1 MSIKEQKAKI
11 KSKINAI
18 KKINDDAKQSVDSGN
33 AFVGSIPD
41 KLAAKVPNLNGKNL
55 SDLIPKKAKKKESQ
69 TDIFQDLIDTVE
81 GFLGSAPKK
90 PTVDYSDKAFSKQR
104 LKQITQESTHETIKS
119 SKTIVMDGV
128 QKILF
133 AGDGICGT
141 QKSFTGTGVTLN
153 PTEFDFMNVLTIDPT
168 SSTGK
173 IVYEPS
179 PSVTG
184 LNQMNRMLFNSF
196 SGGLT
201 PQKFT
206 TQNNE
211 DLFSFS
217 WDQNNQKYNI
227 SGLTLNPTNA
237 VEGATI
243 QGFFNDYYSN
253 IENID
258 MSGVT
263 KMAMLMTINGDGSEP
278 PLFNIGLDNLTRLLK
293 KICANCGAPDTA
305 LKQNATTQF
314 NENDQDSEFYFDFDD
329 VEGID
334 LDDEANRRD
343 RVLKFRDCNDFTTQI
358 SSTHFEDFVYLSKN
372 KNLNDVVSKTLYNSA
387 ADAHDQTND
396 TIPVDNFHISLL
408 NSFILNLPKA
418 LIATVLSPKYFLPI
432 VIVYKQLV
440 SEGGNTVNDVKVM
453 MKKLNKLFDYI
464 INQLFWKFLAEFWS
478 RVKKDLIQFLAIFA
492 AKILLNKTKKY
503 VLIISSLIALL
514 TKLLE
519 SDLTNCATLYGLI
532 NSTINGA
539 LMGGLSLTQIP
550 PPLLLISSLRDGFS
564 ADRAYMNAMEN
575 LNAAGVDTG
584 DKFGVPSQVGD
595 FVKGI
600 IDGHTKEH
608 DTNAK
613 VSVYGANPLAGPSF
627 GISH

>member
-11 KSKINAI
+11 KSKINAV
-18 KKINDDAKQSVDSGN
+18 KKINDDAKQIVDSGK

-41 KLAAKVPNLNGKNL
+41 KLASKIPNLNGKNL

-81 GFLGSAPKK
+81 GFLGTAPKN
-90 PTVDYSDKAFSKQR
+90 PTVDYSDRAFSKQR
-104 LKQITQESTHETIKS
+104 LKQITQESAHETIKS
-119 SKTIVMDGV
+119 SRTIVMDGV

-141 QKSFTGTGVTLN
+141 QKSFTGSTVSLK
-153 PTEFDFMNVLTIDPT
+153 PSEFDFMNVLTMDPT

-173 IVYEPS
+173 IVYEQT

-184 LNQMNRMLFNSF
+184 LKQMNRMLYNSF
-196 SGGLT
+196 NGGS
-201 PQKFT
+201 QSFT
-206 TQNNE
+206 TQNG
-211 DLFSFS
+211 DPLFSFS
-217 WDQNNQKYNI
+217 WDTNNQRYDI
-227 SGLTLNPTNA
+227 SGLEVNPTNA
-237 VEGATI
+237 ITGGTI
-243 QGFFNDYYSN
+243 QGFLNDYYSN

-263 KMAMLMTINGDGSEP
+263 KMAVLMTINADGSEP

-293 KICANCGAPDTA
+293 KICANCGSPSTG

-334 LDDEANRRD
+334 LDDEANRRN

-387 ADAHDQTND
+387 ADAHDQTD
-396 TIPVDNFHISLL
+396 GSIPVDNFHLNLL
-408 NSFILNLPKA
+408 SSFILNLPKA

-453 MKKLNKLFDYI
+453 MKRLHKLFDYI

-478 RVKKDLIQFLAIFA
+478 RVKKDLLEFLAIFA
-492 AKILLNKTKKY
+492 AKILLNKSKKY

-514 TKLLE
+514 TKILE
-519 SDLTNCATLYGLI
+519 LDLTNCETLYGLI
-532 NSTINGA
+532 NSTINSA
-539 LMGGLSLTQIP
+539 LMGGLSLIQIP
-550 PPLLLISSLRDGFS
+550 PILLLTSSLRDGFS
-564 ADRAYMNAMEN
+564 ADRAYMNAMEG
-575 LNAAGVDTG
+575 LNGAGIDTS

-595 FVKGI
+595 LVKSI

-613 VSVYGANPLAGPSF
+613 VSVFGANPLSGPSF

>member
-11 KSKINAI
+11 KSKIDAV
-18 KKINDDAKQSVDSGN
+18 KKINDDAKQSIDSGK

-41 KLAAKVPNLNGKNL
+41 KLASKVPNFNGKNL
-55 SDLIPKKAKKKESQ
+55 SDLISKRAKKKETQ

-81 GFLGSAPKK
+81 GFLGTAPKN
-90 PTVDYSDKAFSKQR
+90 PTVDYSDRAFSKQR
-104 LKQITQESTHETIKS
+104 LKQITQESAHETIKS
-119 SKTIVMDGV
+119 SKTIVMEGV

-141 QKSFTGTGVTLN
+141 QKSFTGTTVTLS

-173 IVYEPS
+173 IVYEQTTPS
-179 PSVTG
+179 GYVK
-184 LNQMNRMLFNSF
+184 MNRMLYDGF
-196 SGGLT
+196 ST
-201 PQKFT
+201 PTSQPFT
-206 TQNNE
+206 TKNG
-211 DLFSFS
+211 DSLFSFS
-217 WDQNNQKYNI
+217 WDTNNQQYNI
-227 SGLTLNPTNA
+227 SGLSINPSNA
-237 VEGATI
+237 ITGSTI

-263 KMAMLMTINGDGSEP
+263 KMAMLMTINADGSEP
-278 PLFNIGLDNLTRLLK
+278 PLFNVGLDNLTRLLK
-293 KICANCGAPDTA
+293 KICANCGAPDVG

-314 NENDQDSEFYFDFDD
+314 NENDQESEFYFDFDD

-334 LDDEANRRD
+334 LDDESNRRN

-372 KNLNDVVSKTLYNSA
+372 KNLNDVVSKTLYNAA

-396 TIPVDNFHISLL
+396 SIPVDNFHISLL
-408 NSFILNLPKA
+408 SSFILNLPKA

-440 SEGGNTVNDVKVM
+440 SEGGNVINDVKVM
-453 MKKLNKLFDYI
+453 MKKLHKLFNYI

-478 RVKKDLIQFLAIFA
+478 RVKKDLIEFLAIFA
-492 AKILLNKTKKY
+492 AKILVNKTKKY

-519 SDLTNCATLYGLI
+519 TDLTNCETLYGLI
-532 NSTINGA
+532 NSTINSA
-539 LMGGLSLTQIP
+539 LMGALSLIQIP
-550 PPLLLISSLRDGFS
+550 PTLLLTSALRDGYS

-575 LNAAGVDTG
+575 LNGAGIDTS

>member
-11 KSKINAI
+11 KSKINAV
-18 KKINDDAKQSVDSGN
+18 KKINDDAKQAVDSGK

-41 KLAAKVPNLNGKNL
+41 KLASKIPNLNGKNL

-81 GFLGSAPKK
+81 GFLGTAPKN
-90 PTVDYSDKAFSKQR
+90 PTVDYSDRAFSKQR
-104 LKQITQESTHETIKS
+104 LKQITQESAHETIKS

-141 QKSFTGTGVTLN
+141 QKSFKETTVTLS
-153 PTEFDFMNVLTIDPT
+153 PTEFDFMNVLTMDPT

-179 PSVTG
+179 PSATG
-184 LNQMNRMLFNSF
+184 LKQMNRMLFNSF
-196 SGGLT
+196 NGGS
-201 PQKFT
+201 QSFT
-206 TQNNE
+206 TQNG
-211 DLFSFS
+211 DSLFDFV
-217 WDQNNQKYNI
+217 WDPNNQKYNI
-227 SGLTLNPTNA
+227 SGLK
-237 VEGATI
+237 VEITGGTI
-243 QGFFNDYYSN
+243 QSFFNDYYSN

-263 KMAMLMTINGDGSEP
+263 KMAVLMTINADGSEP

-293 KICANCGAPDTA
+293 KICANCGAPDPG

-334 LDDEANRRD
+334 LDDEANRRN

-358 SSTHFEDFVYLSKN
+358 SSTHFEDFVYLSN
-372 KNLNDVVSKTLYNSA
+372 KNLNDVVSKTLYNAA
-387 ADAHDQTND
+387 ADAHNQTND
-396 TIPVDNFHISLL
+396 TIPVDNFHINLL
-408 NSFILNLPKA
+408 SSFILNLPKA
-418 LIATVLSPKYFLPI
+418 LIASVLSPKYFLPI

-440 SEGGNTVNDVKVM
+440 SDAGNTINDVKVM
-453 MKKLNKLFDYI
+453 MKKLHKLFNYI

-478 RVKKDLIQFLAIFA
+478 RVKKDLIEFLAIFA
-492 AKILLNKTKKY
+492 AKILLNKSKKY

-519 SDLTNCATLYGLI
+519 TDLTNCETLYALI
-532 NSTINGA
+532 NATINGA
-539 LMGGLSLTQIP
+539 LMGALSLIQIP
-550 PPLLLISSLRDGFS
+550 PILLLTSALRDGYS

-575 LNAAGVDTG
+575 LNGAGIDTG

-608 DTNAK
+608 DTNSK
-613 VSVYGANPLAGPSF
+613 VSVFGANPLAGPSF
-627 GISH
+627 GITH

>member
-11 KSKINAI
+11 KSKINAV
-18 KKINDDAKQSVDSGN
+18 KKINDDAKQIVDSGK

-41 KLAAKVPNLNGKNL
+41 KLASKIPNLNGKNL

-81 GFLGSAPKK
+81 GFLGTAPKN
-90 PTVDYSDKAFSKQR
+90 PTVDYSDRAFSKQR
-104 LKQITQESTHETIKS
+104 LKQITQESAHETIKS
-119 SKTIVMDGV
+119 SRTIVMDGV

-141 QKSFTGTGVTLN
+141 QKSFTGSTVSLK
-153 PTEFDFMNVLTIDPT
+153 PSEFDFMNVLTMDPT

-173 IVYEPS
+173 IVYEQT

-184 LNQMNRMLFNSF
+184 LKQMNRMLFNSF
-196 SGGLT
+196 NGGS
-201 PQKFT
+201 QSFT
-206 TQNNE
+206 TQNG
-211 DLFSFS
+211 DPLFSFS
-217 WDQNNQKYNI
+217 WDTNNQRYDI
-227 SGLTLNPTNA
+227 SGLEVNPTNA
-237 VEGATI
+237 ITGGTI
-243 QGFFNDYYSN
+243 QGFLNDYYSN

-263 KMAMLMTINGDGSEP
+263 KMAVLMTINADGSEP

-293 KICANCGAPDTA
+293 KICANCGSPSTG

-334 LDDEANRRD
+334 LDDEANRRN

-387 ADAHDQTND
+387 ADAHDQTD
-396 TIPVDNFHISLL
+396 GSIPVDNFHLNLL
-408 NSFILNLPKA
+408 SSFILNLPKA

-453 MKKLNKLFDYI
+453 MKKLHKLFDYI

-478 RVKKDLIQFLAIFA
+478 RVKKDLLEFLAIFA
-492 AKILLNKTKKY
+492 AKILLNKSKKY

-514 TKLLE
+514 TKILE
-519 SDLTNCATLYGLI
+519 LDLTNCETLYGLI
-532 NSTINGA
+532 NSTINSA
-539 LMGGLSLTQIP
+539 LMGGLSLIQIP
-550 PPLLLISSLRDGFS
+550 PILLLTSSLRDGFS
-564 ADRAYMNAMEN
+564 ADRAYMNAMEG
-575 LNAAGVDTG
+575 LNGAGIDTS

-595 FVKGI
+595 FVKSI

-613 VSVYGANPLAGPSF
+613 VSVFGANPLAGPSF

>member
-11 KSKINAI
+11 KSKINAV
-18 KKINDDAKQSVDSGN
+18 KKINDDAKQIVDSGK

-41 KLAAKVPNLNGKNL
+41 KLASKIPNLNGKNL

-81 GFLGSAPKK
+81 GFLGTAPKN
-90 PTVDYSDKAFSKQR
+90 PTVDYSDRAFSKQR
-104 LKQITQESTHETIKS
+104 LKQITQESAHETIKS
-119 SKTIVMDGV
+119 SRTIVMDGV

-141 QKSFTGTGVTLN
+141 QKSFTGSTVSLK
-153 PTEFDFMNVLTIDPT
+153 PSEFDFMNVLTMDPT

-173 IVYEPS
+173 IVYEQT

-184 LNQMNRMLFNSF
+184 LKQMNRMLYNSF
-196 SGGLT
+196 NGGS
-201 PQKFT
+201 QSFT
-206 TQNNE
+206 TQNG
-211 DLFSFS
+211 DPLFSFS
-217 WDQNNQKYNI
+217 WDTNNQRYDI
-227 SGLTLNPTNA
+227 SGLEVNPTNA
-237 VEGATI
+237 ITGGTI
-243 QGFFNDYYSN
+243 QGFLNDYYSN

-263 KMAMLMTINGDGSEP
+263 KMAVLMTINADGSEP

-293 KICANCGAPDTA
+293 KICANCGSPSTG

-334 LDDEANRRD
+334 LDDEANRRN

-387 ADAHDQTND
+387 ADAHDQTD
-396 TIPVDNFHISLL
+396 GSIPVDNFHLNLL
-408 NSFILNLPKA
+408 SSFILNLPKA

-453 MKKLNKLFDYI
+453 MKRLHKLFDYI

-478 RVKKDLIQFLAIFA
+478 RVKKDLLEFLAIFA
-492 AKILLNKTKKY
+492 AKILLNKSKKY

-514 TKLLE
+514 TKILE
-519 SDLTNCATLYGLI
+519 LDLTNCETLYGLI
-532 NSTINGA
+532 NSTINSA
-539 LMGGLSLTQIP
+539 LMGGLSLIQIP
-550 PPLLLISSLRDGFS
+550 PILLLTSSLRDGFS
-564 ADRAYMNAMEN
+564 ADRAYMNAMEG
-575 LNAAGVDTG
+575 LNGAGIDTS

-595 FVKGI
+595 LVKSI

-613 VSVYGANPLAGPSF
+613 VSVFGANPLAGPSF

>member
-11 KSKINAI
+11 KSKINAV
-18 KKINDDAKQSVDSGN
+18 KKINDDAKQIVDSGK

-41 KLAAKVPNLNGKNL
+41 KLASKIPNLNGKNL

-81 GFLGSAPKK
+81 GFLGTAPKN
-90 PTVDYSDKAFSKQR
+90 PTVDYSDRAFSKQR
-104 LKQITQESTHETIKS
+104 LKQITQESAHETIKS
-119 SKTIVMDGV
+119 SRTIVMDGV

-141 QKSFTGTGVTLN
+141 QKSFTGSTVSLK
-153 PTEFDFMNVLTIDPT
+153 PSEFDFMNVLTMDPT

-173 IVYEPS
+173 IVYEQT

-184 LNQMNRMLFNSF
+184 LKQMNRILFNSF
-196 SGGLT
+196 NGGS
-201 PQKFT
+201 QSFT
-206 TQNNE
+206 TQNG
-211 DLFSFS
+211 DPLFSFS
-217 WDQNNQKYNI
+217 WDTNNQRYDI
-227 SGLTLNPTNA
+227 SGLEVNPTNA
-237 VEGATI
+237 ITGGTI
-243 QGFFNDYYSN
+243 QGFLNDYYSN

-263 KMAMLMTINGDGSEP
+263 KMAMLMTINADGSEP
-278 PLFNIGLDNLTRLLK
+278 PLFNVGLDNLTRLLK
-293 KICANCGAPDTA
+293 KICANCGSPSTG

-334 LDDEANRRD
+334 LDDEANRRN

-387 ADAHDQTND
+387 ADAHDQTD
-396 TIPVDNFHISLL
+396 GSIPVDNFHLNLL
-408 NSFILNLPKA
+408 SSFILNLPKA

-440 SEGGNTVNDVKVM
+440 SEGGNTINDVKVM
-453 MKKLNKLFDYI
+453 MKKLHKLFDYI

-478 RVKKDLIQFLAIFA
+478 RVKKDLLEFLAIFA
-492 AKILLNKTKKY
+492 AKILLNKSKKY

-514 TKLLE
+514 TKILE
-519 SDLTNCATLYGLI
+519 LDLTNCETLYGLI
-532 NSTINGA
+532 NSTINSA
-539 LMGGLSLTQIP
+539 LMGGLSLIQIP
-550 PPLLLISSLRDGFS
+550 PILLLTSSLRDGFS
-564 ADRAYMNAMEN
+564 ADRAYMNAMEG
-575 LNAAGVDTG
+575 LNGAGIDTS

-595 FVKGI
+595 LVKSI

-613 VSVYGANPLAGPSF
+613 VSVFGANPLAGPSF

>member
-11 KSKINAI
+11 KSKINAV
-18 KKINDDAKQSVDSGN
+18 KKINDDAKQIVDSGK

-41 KLAAKVPNLNGKNL
+41 KLASKIPNLNGKNL

-81 GFLGSAPKK
+81 GFLGTAPKN
-90 PTVDYSDKAFSKQR
+90 PTVDYSDRAFSKQR
-104 LKQITQESTHETIKS
+104 LKQITQESAHETIKS
-119 SKTIVMDGV
+119 SRTIVMDGV

-141 QKSFTGTGVTLN
+141 QKSFTGSTVSLK
-153 PTEFDFMNVLTIDPT
+153 PSEFDFMNVLTMDPT

-173 IVYEPS
+173 IVYEQT

-184 LNQMNRMLFNSF
+184 LKQMNRMLFNSF
-196 SGGLT
+196 NGGS
-201 PQKFT
+201 QSFT
-206 TQNNE
+206 TQNG
-211 DLFSFS
+211 DPLFSFS
-217 WDQNNQKYNI
+217 WDTNNQRYDI
-227 SGLTLNPTNA
+227 SGLEVNPTNA
-237 VEGATI
+237 ITGGTI
-243 QGFFNDYYSN
+243 QGFLNDYYSN

-263 KMAMLMTINGDGSEP
+263 KMAMLMTINADGSEP
-278 PLFNIGLDNLTRLLK
+278 PLFNVGLDNLTRLLK
-293 KICANCGAPDTA
+293 KICANCGSPSTG

-334 LDDEANRRD
+334 LDDEANRRN

-387 ADAHDQTND
+387 ADAHDQTD
-396 TIPVDNFHISLL
+396 GSIPVDNFHLNLL
-408 NSFILNLPKA
+408 SSFILNLPKA

-440 SEGGNTVNDVKVM
+440 SEGGNTINDVKVM
-453 MKKLNKLFDYI
+453 MKKLHKLFDYI

-478 RVKKDLIQFLAIFA
+478 RVKKDLLEFLAIFA
-492 AKILLNKTKKY
+492 AKILLNKSKKY

-514 TKLLE
+514 TKILE
-519 SDLTNCATLYGLI
+519 LDLTNCETLYGLI
-532 NSTINGA
+532 NSTINSA
-539 LMGGLSLTQIP
+539 LMGGLSLIQIP
-550 PPLLLISSLRDGFS
+550 PILLLTSSLRDGFS
-564 ADRAYMNAMEN
+564 ADRAYMNAMEG
-575 LNAAGVDTG
+575 LNGAGIDTS

-595 FVKGI
+595 LVKSI

>member
-11 KSKINAI
+11 KSKINAV
-18 KKINDDAKQSVDSGN
+18 KKINDDAKQAVDSGK

-41 KLAAKVPNLNGKNL
+41 KLASKVPNFNGKNL
-55 SDLIPKKAKKKESQ
+55 SDLIPKRAKKKESQ

-81 GFLGSAPKK
+81 GFLGTAPKN
-90 PTVDYSDKAFSKQR
+90 PTVDYSDRAFSKQR
-104 LKQITQESTHETIKS
+104 LKQITQESAHETIKS

-141 QKSFTGTGVTLN
+141 QKSFTGSTVTLS
-153 PTEFDFMNVLTIDPT
+153 PTEFDFMNVLTMDPT

-179 PSVTG
+179 SSVTG
-184 LNQMNRMLFNSF
+184 LKQMNRMLFNSF
-196 SGGLT
+196 NGGS
-201 PQKFT
+201 QSFT
-206 TQNNE
+206 TQNG
-211 DLFSFS
+211 DSLFDFV

-227 SGLTLNPTNA
+227 SGLQVNPTNA
-237 VEGATI
+237 ITGGTI

-263 KMAMLMTINGDGSEP
+263 KMAVLMTINADGSEP

-293 KICANCGAPDTA
+293 KICANCGAPDTG

-334 LDDEANRRD
+334 LDDESNRRN

-358 SSTHFEDFVYLSKN
+358 SSTHFEDFVYLSN
-372 KNLNDVVSKTLYNSA
+372 KNLNDVVSKTLYNAA
-387 ADAHDQTND
+387 ADAHNQTND
-396 TIPVDNFHISLL
+396 TIPVDNFHINLL
-408 NSFILNLPKA
+408 SSFILNLPKA
-418 LIATVLSPKYFLPI
+418 LIASVLSPKYFLPI
-432 VIVYKQLV
+432 IIVYKQLV
-440 SEGGNTVNDVKVM
+440 SEAGNTINDVKVI
-453 MKKLNKLFDYI
+453 MKKLHKLFNYI

-478 RVKKDLIQFLAIFA
+478 RVKKDLIEFLAIFA
-492 AKILLNKTKKY
+492 AKILLNKSKKY

-519 SDLTNCATLYGLI
+519 TDLTNCETLYALI
-532 NSTINGA
+532 NATINGA
-539 LMGGLSLTQIP
+539 LMGGLSLIQIP
-550 PPLLLISSLRDGFS
+550 PILLLTSALRDGYS

-575 LNAAGVDTG
+575 LNGAGIDTG

-608 DTNAK
+608 DTNSK
-613 VSVYGANPLAGPSF
+613 VSVFGANPLAGPSF
-627 GISH
+627 GITH

>member
-11 KSKINAI
+11 KSKINAV
-18 KKINDDAKQSVDSGN
+18 KKINDDAKKVVDSGK

-41 KLAAKVPNLNGKNL
+41 KLASKVPNFNGKNL
-55 SDLIPKKAKKKESQ
+55 SDLIPKRAKKKESQ

-81 GFLGSAPKK
+81 GFLGTAPKN
-90 PTVDYSDKAFSKQR
+90 PTVDYSDRAFSKQR
-104 LKQITQESTHETIKS
+104 LKQITQESAHETIKS

-141 QKSFTGTGVTLN
+141 QKSFTGSTVTLS
-153 PTEFDFMNVLTIDPT
+153 PTEFDFMNVLTMDPT

-173 IVYEPS
+173 IVYES
-179 PSVTG
+179 SSSVTG
-184 LNQMNRMLFNSF
+184 LKQMNRMLFNSF
-196 SGGLT
+196 NGGS
-201 PQKFT
+201 QSFT
-206 TQNNE
+206 TQNG
-211 DLFSFS
+211 DSLFDFV

-227 SGLTLNPTNA
+227 SGLQVNPTNA
-237 VEGATI
+237 ITGGTI

-263 KMAMLMTINGDGSEP
+263 KMAVLMTINADGSEP

-293 KICANCGAPDTA
+293 KICANCGAPDTG

-334 LDDEANRRD
+334 LDDEANRRN
-343 RVLKFRDCNDFTTQI
+343 RVLKFRDCNDFTAEI
-358 SSTHFEDFVYLSKN
+358 SSTHFEDFVFLSNN
-372 KNLNDVVSKTLYNSA
+372 KNLNDVVSKTLYNAA
-387 ADAHDQTND
+387 ADAHNQTND
-396 TIPVDNFHISLL
+396 TIPVDNFHINLL
-408 NSFILNLPKA
+408 SSFILNLPKA
-418 LIATVLSPKYFLPI
+418 LIASVLSPKYFLPI

-440 SEGGNTVNDVKVM
+440 SEAGNTINDVKVI
-453 MKKLNKLFDYI
+453 MKKLHKLFNYI

-478 RVKKDLIQFLAIFA
+478 RVKKDLIEFLAIFA
-492 AKILLNKTKKY
+492 AKILLNKSKKY

-519 SDLTNCATLYGLI
+519 TDLTNCETLYGLI
-532 NSTINGA
+532 NSTINAA
-539 LMGGLSLTQIP
+539 LMGALSLIQIP
-550 PPLLLISSLRDGFS
+550 PILLLTSALRDGYS

-575 LNAAGVDTG
+575 LNGAGIDTG

-608 DTNAK
+608 DTNSK
-613 VSVYGANPLAGPSF
+613 VSVFGANPLAGPSF
-627 GISH
+627 GITH

>member
-11 KSKINAI
+11 KSKINAV
-18 KKINDDAKQSVDSGN
+18 KKINDDAKQIVDSGK

-41 KLAAKVPNLNGKNL
+41 KLASKIPNLNGKNL

-81 GFLGSAPKK
+81 GFLGTAPKN
-90 PTVDYSDKAFSKQR
+90 PTVDYSDRAFSKQR
-104 LKQITQESTHETIKS
+104 LKQITQESAHETIKS
-119 SKTIVMDGV
+119 SRTIVMDGV

-141 QKSFTGTGVTLN
+141 QKSFTGSTVSLK
-153 PTEFDFMNVLTIDPT
+153 PSEFDFMNVLTMDPT

-173 IVYEPS
+173 IVYEQT

-184 LNQMNRMLFNSF
+184 LKQMNRMLFNSF
-196 SGGLT
+196 NGGS
-201 PQKFT
+201 QSFT
-206 TQNNE
+206 TQNG
-211 DLFSFS
+211 DPLFSFS
-217 WDQNNQKYNI
+217 WDTNNQRYDI
-227 SGLTLNPTNA
+227 SGLEVNPTNA
-237 VEGATI
+237 ITGGTI
-243 QGFFNDYYSN
+243 QGFLNDYYSN

-263 KMAMLMTINGDGSEP
+263 KMAMLMTINADGSEP
-278 PLFNIGLDNLTRLLK
+278 PLFNVGLDNLTRLLK
-293 KICANCGAPDTA
+293 KICANCGSPSTG

-334 LDDEANRRD
+334 LDDEANRRN

-387 ADAHDQTND
+387 ADAHDQTD
-396 TIPVDNFHISLL
+396 GSIPVDNFHLNLL
-408 NSFILNLPKA
+408 SSFILNLPKA

-440 SEGGNTVNDVKVM
+440 SEGGNTINDVKVM
-453 MKKLNKLFDYI
+453 MKKLHKLFDYI

-478 RVKKDLIQFLAIFA
+478 RVKKDLLEFLAIFA
-492 AKILLNKTKKY
+492 AKILLNKSKKY

-514 TKLLE
+514 TKILE
-519 SDLTNCATLYGLI
+519 LDLTNCETLYGLI
-532 NSTINGA
+532 NSTINSA
-539 LMGGLSLTQIP
+539 LMGGLSLIQIP
-550 PPLLLISSLRDGFS
+550 PILLLTSSLRDGFS
-564 ADRAYMNAMEN
+564 ADRAYMNAMEG
-575 LNAAGVDTG
+575 LNGAGIDTS

-595 FVKGI
+595 LVKSI

-613 VSVYGANPLAGPSF
+613 VSVFGANPLAGPSF

>member
-11 KSKINAI
+11 KSKINAV
-18 KKINDDAKQSVDSGN
+18 KKINDDAKKVVDSGK

-41 KLAAKVPNLNGKNL
+41 KLASKVPNFNGKNL
-55 SDLIPKKAKKKESQ
+55 SDLIPKRAKKKESQ

-81 GFLGSAPKK
+81 GFLGTAPKN
-90 PTVDYSDKAFSKQR
+90 PTVDYSDRAFSKQR
-104 LKQITQESTHETIKS
+104 LKQITQESAHETIKS

-141 QKSFTGTGVTLN
+141 QKSFTGSTVTLS
-153 PTEFDFMNVLTIDPT
+153 PTEFDFMNVLTMDPT

-179 PSVTG
+179 SSGTG
-184 LNQMNRMLFNSF
+184 LIQMNRMLFNSF
-196 SGGLT
+196 NGGS
-201 PQKFT
+201 QSFT
-206 TQNNE
+206 TQNG
-211 DLFSFS
+211 DSLFDFV

-227 SGLTLNPTNA
+227 SGLQVNPTNA
-237 VEGATI
+237 ITGGTI

-263 KMAMLMTINGDGSEP
+263 KMAVLMTINADGSEP

-293 KICANCGAPDTA
+293 KICANCGAPDPG

-334 LDDEANRRD
+334 LDDEANRRN

-358 SSTHFEDFVYLSKN
+358 SSTHFEDFVYLSN
-372 KNLNDVVSKTLYNSA
+372 KNLNDVVSKTLYNAA
-387 ADAHDQTND
+387 ADAHNQTND
-396 TIPVDNFHISLL
+396 TIPVDNFHINLL
-408 NSFILNLPKA
+408 SSFILNLPKA
-418 LIATVLSPKYFLPI
+418 LIASVLSPKYFLPI

-453 MKKLNKLFDYI
+453 MKKLHKLFNYI

-478 RVKKDLIQFLAIFA
+478 RVKKDLIEFLAIFA
-492 AKILLNKTKKY
+492 AKILLNKSKKY

-519 SDLTNCATLYGLI
+519 TDLTNCETLYGLI
-532 NSTINGA
+532 NSTINAA
-539 LMGGLSLTQIP
+539 LMGALSLIQIP
-550 PPLLLISSLRDGFS
+550 PILLLTSALRDGYS

-575 LNAAGVDTG
+575 LNGAGIDTG

-608 DTNAK
+608 DTNSK
-613 VSVYGANPLAGPSF
+613 VSVFGANPLAGPSF
-627 GISH
+627 GITH

>member
-11 KSKINAI
+11 KSKINAV
-18 KKINDDAKQSVDSGN
+18 KKINDDAKQVVDSGK

-41 KLAAKVPNLNGKNL
+41 KLASKVPNLNGKNL

-81 GFLGSAPKK
+81 GFLGTAPKN
-90 PTVDYSDKAFSKQR
+90 PTVDYSDRAFSKQR
-104 LKQITQESTHETIKS
+104 LKQITQESAHETIKS
-119 SKTIVMDGV
+119 SRTIVMDGV

-141 QKSFTGTGVTLN
+141 QKSFTGSTVSLK
-153 PTEFDFMNVLTIDPT
+153 PSEFDFMNVLTMDPT

-173 IVYEPS
+173 IVYEQS

-184 LNQMNRMLFNSF
+184 LKQMNRMLFNSF
-196 SGGLT
+196 NGGS
-201 PQKFT
+201 QSFT
-206 TQNNE
+206 TQNG
-211 DLFSFS
+211 DSLFSFS
-217 WDQNNQKYNI
+217 WDTNNQRYDI
-227 SGLTLNPTNA
+227 SGLEVNPTNA
-237 VEGATI
+237 ITGGTI
-243 QGFFNDYYSN
+243 QGFLNDYYSN

-263 KMAMLMTINGDGSEP
+263 KMAMLMTINADGSEP

-293 KICANCGAPDTA
+293 KICANCGSPSTG

-334 LDDEANRRD
+334 LDDEANRRN

-387 ADAHDQTND
+387 ADAHDQTD
-396 TIPVDNFHISLL
+396 GSIPVDNFHINLL
-408 NSFILNLPKA
+408 SSFILNLPKA

-453 MKKLNKLFDYI
+453 MKKLHKLFDYI

-478 RVKKDLIQFLAIFA
+478 RVKKDLLEFLAIFA
-492 AKILLNKTKKY
+492 AKILLNKSKKY

-514 TKLLE
+514 TKILE
-519 SDLTNCATLYGLI
+519 LDLTNCETLYGLI
-532 NSTINGA
+532 NSTINSA
-539 LMGGLSLTQIP
+539 LMGGLSLIQIP
-550 PPLLLISSLRDGFS
+550 PILLLTSSLRDGFS
-564 ADRAYMNAMEN
+564 ADRAYMNAMEG
-575 LNAAGVDTG
+575 LNGAGIDTS

-595 FVKGI
+595 LVKSI

-613 VSVYGANPLAGPSF
+613 VSVFGANPLAGPSF

>member
-11 KSKINAI
+11 KSKINAV
-18 KKINDDAKQSVDSGN
+18 KKINDDAKQAVDSGK

-41 KLAAKVPNLNGKNL
+41 KLASKIPNLNGKNL
-55 SDLIPKKAKKKESQ
+55 SDLIPKRAKKKESQ

-81 GFLGSAPKK
+81 GFLGTAPKN
-90 PTVDYSDKAFSKQR
+90 PTVDYSDRAFSKQR
-104 LKQITQESTHETIKS
+104 LKQITQESAHETIKS
-119 SKTIVMDGV
+119 SRTIVMDGV

-141 QKSFTGTGVTLN
+141 QKSFTGSTVSLK
-153 PTEFDFMNVLTIDPT
+153 PSEFDFMNVLTIDPT

-173 IVYEPS
+173 IVYEQS

-184 LNQMNRMLFNSF
+184 LKQMNRMLFNSF
-196 SGGLT
+196 NGGS
-201 PQKFT
+201 QSFT

-217 WDQNNQKYNI
+217 WDTNNQQYDI
-227 SGLTLNPTNA
+227 SGLEVNPTNA
-237 VEGATI
+237 ITGGTI
-243 QGFFNDYYSN
+243 QGFLNDYYSN

-263 KMAMLMTINGDGSEP
+263 KMAVLMTINADGSEP

-293 KICANCGAPDTA
+293 KICANCGSPSTG

-334 LDDEANRRD
+334 LDDEANRRN

-387 ADAHDQTND
+387 ADAHDQTD
-396 TIPVDNFHISLL
+396 GSIPVDNFHLNLL
-408 NSFILNLPKA
+408 SSFILNLPKA

-453 MKKLNKLFDYI
+453 MKKLHKLFDYI

-478 RVKKDLIQFLAIFA
+478 RVKKDLLEFLAIFA
-492 AKILLNKTKKY
+492 AKILLNKSKKY

-519 SDLTNCATLYGLI
+519 TDLTNCETLFGLI
-532 NSTINGA
+532 NSTINAA
-539 LMGGLSLTQIP
+539 LMGGLSLIQIP
-550 PPLLLISSLRDGFS
+550 PILLLSSALRDGYS

-575 LNAAGVDTG
+575 LNGAGIDTG

-608 DTNAK
+608 DTNSK
-613 VSVYGANPLAGPSF
+613 VSVFGANPTAGPSF
-627 GISH
+627 GITH

>member
-11 KSKINAI
+11 KSKINAV
-18 KKINDDAKQSVDSGN
+18 KKINDDAKQAVDSGK

-41 KLAAKVPNLNGKNL
+41 KLASKIPNLNGKNL
-55 SDLIPKKAKKKESQ
+55 SDLIPKRAKKKESQ

-81 GFLGSAPKK
+81 GFLGTAPKN
-90 PTVDYSDKAFSKQR
+90 PTVDYSDRAFSKQR
-104 LKQITQESTHETIKS
+104 LKQITQESAHETIKS

-141 QKSFTGTGVTLN
+141 QKSFTGSTVTLS
-153 PTEFDFMNVLTIDPT
+153 PTEFDFMNVLTMDPT

-179 PSVTG
+179 TSGTG
-184 LNQMNRMLFNSF
+184 LKQMNRMLFNSF
-196 SGGLT
+196 NGGS
-201 PQKFT
+201 QSFT
-206 TQNNE
+206 TQNG
-211 DLFSFS
+211 DLLFDFV

-227 SGLTLNPTNA
+227 SGLQVNPTNA
-237 VEGATI
+237 ITGGTI

-263 KMAMLMTINGDGSEP
+263 KMAVLMTINADGSEP
-278 PLFNIGLDNLTRLLK
+278 PLFNVGLDNLTRLLK
-293 KICANCGAPDTA
+293 KICANCGAPDTG
-305 LKQNATTQF
+305 LKQNATSQF

-334 LDDEANRRD
+334 LDDEANRRN

-372 KNLNDVVSKTLYNSA
+372 KNLNDVVSKTLYNAA
-387 ADAHDQTND
+387 ADAHNQTND
-396 TIPVDNFHISLL
+396 TIPVDNFHINLL
-408 NSFILNLPKA
+408 SSFILNLPKA

-440 SEGGNTVNDVKVM
+440 SDAGNTINDVKVM
-453 MKKLNKLFDYI
+453 MKKLHKLFNYI

-478 RVKKDLIQFLAIFA
+478 RVKKDLIEFLAIFA
-492 AKILLNKTKKY
+492 AKILLNKSKKY

-519 SDLTNCATLYGLI
+519 TDLTNCETLYALI
-532 NSTINGA
+532 NATINGA
-539 LMGGLSLTQIP
+539 LMGGLSLIQIP
-550 PPLLLISSLRDGFS
+550 PILLLTSALRDGYS

-575 LNAAGVDTG
+575 LNGAGIDTG

-608 DTNAK
+608 DTNSK
-613 VSVYGANPLAGPSF
+613 VSVFGANPLAGPSF
-627 GISH
+627 GITH

>member
-11 KSKINAI
+11 KSKINAV
-18 KKINDDAKQSVDSGN
+18 KKINDDAKQAVDSGK

-41 KLAAKVPNLNGKNL
+41 KLASKVPNFNGKNL
-55 SDLIPKKAKKKESQ
+55 SDLIPKRAKKKESQ

-81 GFLGSAPKK
+81 GFLGTAPKN
-90 PTVDYSDKAFSKQR
+90 PTVDYSDRAFSKQR
-104 LKQITQESTHETIKS
+104 LKQITQESAHETIKS
-119 SKTIVMDGV
+119 SRTIVMDGV

-141 QKSFTGTGVTLN
+141 QKSFTGSTVTLS
-153 PTEFDFMNVLTIDPT
+153 PTEFDFMNVLTMDPT

-179 PSVTG
+179 SSGTG
-184 LNQMNRMLFNSF
+184 LIQMNRMLFNSF
-196 SGGLT
+196 NGGS
-201 PQKFT
+201 QSFT
-206 TQNNE
+206 TQNG
-211 DLFSFS
+211 DPLFAFE

-227 SGLTLNPTNA
+227 SGLQVNPTNA
-237 VEGATI
+237 ITGGTI

-263 KMAMLMTINGDGSEP
+263 KMAVLMTINADGSEP

-293 KICANCGAPDTA
+293 KICANCGAPDPG

-334 LDDEANRRD
+334 LDDEANRRN

-358 SSTHFEDFVYLSKN
+358 SSTHFEDFVYLSN
-372 KNLNDVVSKTLYNSA
+372 KNLNDVVSKTLYNAA
-387 ADAHDQTND
+387 ADAHNQTND
-396 TIPVDNFHISLL
+396 TIPVDNFHINLL
-408 NSFILNLPKA
+408 SSFILNLPKA
-418 LIATVLSPKYFLPI
+418 LIASVLSPKYFLPI
-432 VIVYKQLV
+432 IIVYKQLV
-440 SEGGNTVNDVKVM
+440 SEGGNTINDVKVM
-453 MKKLNKLFDYI
+453 MKKLHKLFNYI

-478 RVKKDLIQFLAIFA
+478 RVKKDLIEFLAIFA
-492 AKILLNKTKKY
+492 AKILLNKSKKY

-519 SDLTNCATLYGLI
+519 TDLTNCETLYALI
-532 NSTINGA
+532 NATINGA
-539 LMGGLSLTQIP
+539 LMGALSLIQIP
-550 PPLLLISSLRDGFS
+550 PILLLASALRDGYS

-575 LNAAGVDTG
+575 LNGAGIDTG

-608 DTNAK
+608 DTNSK
-613 VSVYGANPLAGPSF
+613 VSVFGANPLAGPSF
-627 GISH
+627 GITH

>member
-11 KSKINAI
+11 KSKINAV
-18 KKINDDAKQSVDSGN
+18 KKINDDAKQVVDSGK

-41 KLAAKVPNLNGKNL
+41 KLASKVPNLNGKNL
-55 SDLIPKKAKKKESQ
+55 SDLIPKRAKKKETQ

-81 GFLGSAPKK
+81 GFLGTAPKN
-90 PTVDYSDKAFSKQR
+90 PTVDYSDRAFSKQR

-119 SKTIVMDGV
+119 SRTIVMDGV

-141 QKSFTGTGVTLN
+141 QKSFTGSTVSLK
-153 PTEFDFMNVLTIDPT
+153 PSEFDFMNVLTMDPT

-173 IVYEPS
+173 IVYEQS

-184 LNQMNRMLFNSF
+184 LKQMNRMLFNSF
-196 SGGLT
+196 NGGS
-201 PQKFT
+201 QSFT
-206 TQNNE
+206 TQNG
-211 DLFSFS
+211 DSLFSFS
-217 WDQNNQKYNI
+217 WDTNNQRYDI
-227 SGLTLNPTNA
+227 SGLEVNPTNA
-237 VEGATI
+237 ITGGTI
-243 QGFFNDYYSN
+243 QGFLNDYYSN

-263 KMAMLMTINGDGSEP
+263 KMAVLMTINADGSEP
-278 PLFNIGLDNLTRLLK
+278 PLFNVGLDNLTRLLK
-293 KICANCGAPDTA
+293 KICANCGSPSTG

-334 LDDEANRRD
+334 LDDEANRRN

-387 ADAHDQTND
+387 ADAHDQTD
-396 TIPVDNFHISLL
+396 GSIPVDNFHINLL
-408 NSFILNLPKA
+408 SSFILNLPKA

-453 MKKLNKLFDYI
+453 MKKLHKLFDYI

-478 RVKKDLIQFLAIFA
+478 RVKKDLLEFLAIFA
-492 AKILLNKTKKY
+492 AKILLNKSKKY

-514 TKLLE
+514 TKILE
-519 SDLTNCATLYGLI
+519 LDLTNCETLYGLI
-532 NSTINGA
+532 NSTINSA
-539 LMGGLSLTQIP
+539 LMGGLSLIQIP
-550 PPLLLISSLRDGFS
+550 PILLLTSSLRDGFS
-564 ADRAYMNAMEN
+564 ADRAYMNAMEG
-575 LNAAGVDTG
+575 LNGAGIDTS

-595 FVKGI
+595 FVKSI

-613 VSVYGANPLAGPSF
+613 VSVFGANPLAGPSF

>member
-11 KSKINAI
+11 KSKINAV
-18 KKINDDAKQSVDSGN
+18 KKINDDAKKVVDSGK

-41 KLAAKVPNLNGKNL
+41 KLASKVPNFNGKNL
-55 SDLIPKKAKKKESQ
+55 SDLIPKRAKKKESQ

-81 GFLGSAPKK
+81 GFLGTAPKN
-90 PTVDYSDKAFSKQR
+90 PTVDYSDRAFSKQR
-104 LKQITQESTHETIKS
+104 LKQITQESAHETIKS

-141 QKSFTGTGVTLN
+141 QKSFTGSTVTLS
-153 PTEFDFMNVLTIDPT
+153 PTEFDFMNVLTMDPT

-173 IVYEPS
+173 IVYES
-179 PSVTG
+179 SSSVTG
-184 LNQMNRMLFNSF
+184 LKQMNRMLFNSF
-196 SGGLT
+196 NGGS
-201 PQKFT
+201 QSFT
-206 TQNNE
+206 TQNG
-211 DLFSFS
+211 DSLFDFV

-227 SGLTLNPTNA
+227 SGLQVNPTNA
-237 VEGATI
+237 ITGGTI

-263 KMAMLMTINGDGSEP
+263 KMAVLMTINADGSEP

-293 KICANCGAPDTA
+293 KICANCGAPDTG
-305 LKQNATTQF
+305 LKQNATSQF

-334 LDDEANRRD
+334 LDDEANRRN
-343 RVLKFRDCNDFTTQI
+343 RVLKFRDCNDFTAEI
-358 SSTHFEDFVYLSKN
+358 SSTHFEDFVFLSNN
-372 KNLNDVVSKTLYNSA
+372 KNLNDVVSKTLYNAA
-387 ADAHDQTND
+387 ADAHNQTND
-396 TIPVDNFHISLL
+396 TIPVDNFHINLL
-408 NSFILNLPKA
+408 SSFILNLPKA
-418 LIATVLSPKYFLPI
+418 LIASVLSPKYFLPI

-440 SEGGNTVNDVKVM
+440 SEAGNTINDVKVI
-453 MKKLNKLFDYI
+453 MKKLHKLFNYI

-478 RVKKDLIQFLAIFA
+478 RVKKDLIEFLAIFA
-492 AKILLNKTKKY
+492 AKILLNKSKKY

-519 SDLTNCATLYGLI
+519 TDLTNCETLYGLI
-532 NSTINGA
+532 NSTINAA
-539 LMGGLSLTQIP
+539 LMGALSLIQIP
-550 PPLLLISSLRDGFS
+550 PILLLTSALRDGYS

-575 LNAAGVDTG
+575 LNGAGIDTG

-608 DTNAK
+608 DTNSK
-613 VSVYGANPLAGPSF
+613 VSVFGANPLAGPSF
-627 GISH
+627 GITH

>member
-11 KSKINAI
+11 KSKINAV
-18 KKINDDAKQSVDSGN
+18 KKINDDAKKVVDSGK

-41 KLAAKVPNLNGKNL
+41 KLASKVPNFNGKNL
-55 SDLIPKKAKKKESQ
+55 SDLIPKRAKKKESQ

-81 GFLGSAPKK
+81 GFLGTAPKN
-90 PTVDYSDKAFSKQR
+90 PTVDYSDRAFSKQR
-104 LKQITQESTHETIKS
+104 LKQITQESAHETIKS

-141 QKSFTGTGVTLN
+141 QKSFTGSTVTLS
-153 PTEFDFMNVLTIDPT
+153 PTEFDFMNVLTMDPT

-179 PSVTG
+179 SSVTG
-184 LNQMNRMLFNSF
+184 LKQMNRMLFNSF
-196 SGGLT
+196 NGGS
-201 PQKFT
+201 QSFT
-206 TQNNE
+206 TQNG
-211 DLFSFS
+211 DSLFDFV

-227 SGLTLNPTNA
+227 SGLQVNPTNA
-237 VEGATI
+237 ITGGTI

-263 KMAMLMTINGDGSEP
+263 KMAVLMTINADGSEP

-293 KICANCGAPDTA
+293 KICANCGAPDTG
-305 LKQNATTQF
+305 LKQNATSQF

-334 LDDEANRRD
+334 LDDEANRRN

-358 SSTHFEDFVYLSKN
+358 SSTHFEDFVYLSN
-372 KNLNDVVSKTLYNSA
+372 KNLNDVVSKTLYNAA
-387 ADAHDQTND
+387 ADAHNQTND
-396 TIPVDNFHISLL
+396 TIPVDNFHINLL
-408 NSFILNLPKA
+408 SSFILNLPKA
-418 LIATVLSPKYFLPI
+418 LIASVLSPKYFLPI

-440 SEGGNTVNDVKVM
+440 SEGGNTINDVKVM
-453 MKKLNKLFDYI
+453 MKKLHKLFNYI

-478 RVKKDLIQFLAIFA
+478 RVKKDLIEFLAIFA
-492 AKILLNKTKKY
+492 AKILLNKSKKY

-519 SDLTNCATLYGLI
+519 TDLTNCETLYGLI
-532 NSTINGA
+532 NSTINAA
-539 LMGGLSLTQIP
+539 LMGALSLIQIP
-550 PPLLLISSLRDGFS
+550 PILLLTSALRDGYS

-575 LNAAGVDTG
+575 LNGAGIDTG

-608 DTNAK
+608 DTNSK
-613 VSVYGANPLAGPSF
+613 VSVFGANPLAGPSF
-627 GISH
+627 GITH

>member
-11 KSKINAI
+11 KSKINAV
-18 KKINDDAKQSVDSGN
+18 KKINDDAKQAVDSGK

-41 KLAAKVPNLNGKNL
+41 KLASKVPNFNGKNL
-55 SDLIPKKAKKKESQ
+55 SDLIPKRAKKKESQ

-81 GFLGSAPKK
+81 GFLGTAPKN
-90 PTVDYSDKAFSKQR
+90 PTVDYSDRAFSKQR
-104 LKQITQESTHETIKS
+104 LKQITQESAHETIKS

-141 QKSFTGTGVTLN
+141 QKSFTGSTVTLS
-153 PTEFDFMNVLTIDPT
+153 PTEFDFMNVLTMDPT

-179 PSVTG
+179 SSGTG
-184 LNQMNRMLFNSF
+184 LIQMNRMLFNSF
-196 SGGLT
+196 NGGS
-201 PQKFT
+201 QSFT
-206 TQNNE
+206 TQNG
-211 DLFSFS
+211 DPLFAFE

-227 SGLTLNPTNA
+227 SGLK
-237 VEGATI
+237 VEITGGTI
-243 QGFFNDYYSN
+243 QSFFNDYYSN

-263 KMAMLMTINGDGSEP
+263 KMAVLMTINADGSEP

-293 KICANCGAPDTA
+293 KICANCGAPDPG

-334 LDDEANRRD
+334 LDDEANRRN

-358 SSTHFEDFVYLSKN
+358 SSTHFEDFVYLSN
-372 KNLNDVVSKTLYNSA
+372 KNLNDVVSKTLYNAA
-387 ADAHDQTND
+387 ADAHNQTND
-396 TIPVDNFHISLL
+396 TIPVDNFHINLL
-408 NSFILNLPKA
+408 SSFILNLPKA
-418 LIATVLSPKYFLPI
+418 LIASVLSPKYFLPI

-440 SEGGNTVNDVKVM
+440 SDAGNTINDVKVM
-453 MKKLNKLFDYI
+453 MKKLHKLFNYI

-478 RVKKDLIQFLAIFA
+478 RVKKDLIEFLAIFA
-492 AKILLNKTKKY
+492 AKILLNKSKKY

-519 SDLTNCATLYGLI
+519 TDLTNCETLYGLI
-532 NSTINGA
+532 NSTINAA
-539 LMGGLSLTQIP
+539 LMGALNLIQIP
-550 PPLLLISSLRDGFS
+550 PILLLTSALRDGYS

-575 LNAAGVDTG
+575 LNGAGIDTG

-608 DTNAK
+608 DTNSK
-613 VSVYGANPLAGPSF
+613 VSVFGANPLAGPSF
-627 GISH
+627 GITH

>member
-11 KSKINAI
+11 KSKINAV
-18 KKINDDAKQSVDSGN
+18 KKINDDAKKVVDSGK

-41 KLAAKVPNLNGKNL
+41 KLASKVPNFNGKNL
-55 SDLIPKKAKKKESQ
+55 SDLIPKRAKKKESQ

-81 GFLGSAPKK
+81 GFLGTAPKN
-90 PTVDYSDKAFSKQR
+90 PTVDYSDRAFSKQR
-104 LKQITQESTHETIKS
+104 LKQITQESAHETIKS

-141 QKSFTGTGVTLN
+141 QKSFTGSTVTLS
-153 PTEFDFMNVLTIDPT
+153 PTEFDFMNVLTMDPT

-179 PSVTG
+179 SSVTG
-184 LNQMNRMLFNSF
+184 LKQMNRMLFNSF
-196 SGGLT
+196 NGGS
-201 PQKFT
+201 QSFT
-206 TQNNE
+206 TQNG
-211 DLFSFS
+211 DSLFDFV

-227 SGLTLNPTNA
+227 SGLQVNPTNA
-237 VEGATI
+237 ITGGTI

-263 KMAMLMTINGDGSEP
+263 KMAVLMTINADGSEP

-293 KICANCGAPDTA
+293 KICANCGAPDTG

-334 LDDEANRRD
+334 LDDESNRRN

-358 SSTHFEDFVYLSKN
+358 SSTHFEDFVYLSN
-372 KNLNDVVSKTLYNSA
+372 KNLNDVVSKTLYNAA
-387 ADAHDQTND
+387 ADAHNQTND
-396 TIPVDNFHISLL
+396 TIPVDNFHINLL
-408 NSFILNLPKA
+408 SSFILNLPKA
-418 LIATVLSPKYFLPI
+418 LIASVLSPKYFLPI

-440 SEGGNTVNDVKVM
+440 SEGGNTINDVKVM
-453 MKKLNKLFDYI
+453 MKKLHKLFNYI

-478 RVKKDLIQFLAIFA
+478 RVKKDLIEFLAIFA
-492 AKILLNKTKKY
+492 AKILLNKSKKY

-519 SDLTNCATLYGLI
+519 TDLTNCETLYGLI
-532 NSTINGA
+532 NSTINAA
-539 LMGGLSLTQIP
+539 LMGALSLIQIP
-550 PPLLLISSLRDGFS
+550 PILLLTSALRDGYS

-575 LNAAGVDTG
+575 LNGAGIDTG

-608 DTNAK
+608 DTNSK
-613 VSVYGANPLAGPSF
+613 VSVFGANPLAGPSF
-627 GISH
+627 GITH